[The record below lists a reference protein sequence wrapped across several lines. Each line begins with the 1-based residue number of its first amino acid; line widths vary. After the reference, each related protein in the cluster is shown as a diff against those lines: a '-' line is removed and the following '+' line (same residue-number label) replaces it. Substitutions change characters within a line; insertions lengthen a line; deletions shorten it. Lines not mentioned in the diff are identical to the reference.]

1 MSTIYSYIRTGTE
14 IVGGGCALNT
24 ARVFQWLCGDAERT
38 ALFGGV
44 GDDQAGR
51 LIQVPLIDRIVKD
64 IFMSKQI
71 FSE

>member
-1 MSTIYSYIRTGTE
+1 MNFISTLFSYIRTVTE

-24 ARVFQWLCGDAERT
+24 ARVFQWLCGEADRT

-51 LIQVPLIDRIVKD
+51 FIQVTLI
-64 IFMSKQI
+64 
-71 FSE
+71 E